1 MSGWTE
7 DERDGGLGRVL
18 RPVRGGNGFEE
29 ALEQV
34 LQVLR
39 LGLVAPGERLPP
51 ERELAARLGVSRAT
65 LREVVSVLHT
75 EGLVDS
81 RRGRYGGTFVRA
93 GARAPRSA
101 GVDLEDVLAH
111 REVLETGTAE
121 LCARRAA
128 DPEHGPALRAW
139 LSASLAALDS
149 APLEPVAA
157 YRREDTLLHLGLA
170 ERTGSASLAASY
182 ASVRAAVNELLDRIP
197 LLVRGLEH
205 SQAQHTA
212 LARAILAGDADGARE
227 RMREH
232 CAGTAALL
240 RGFLS

>member
-7 DERDGGLGRVL
+7 DEGGGAGGAGSGGPCAGAGGGLGRVL

-29 ALEQV
+29 ALEQI

-51 ERELAARLGVSRAT
+51 ERELAERLRVSRAT
-65 LREVVSVLHT
+65 LREVLAVLHA
-75 EGLVDS
+75 EGLAES

-93 GARAPRSA
+93 RPRPPRRA

-111 REVLETGTAE
+111 REVLETGAAE

-139 LSASLAALDS
+139 LSAGLGALDS

-157 YRREDTLLHLGLA
+157 YR
-170 ERTGSASLAASY
+170 
-182 ASVRAAVNELLDRIP
+182 
-197 LLVRGLEH
+197 
-205 SQAQHTA
+205 
-212 LARAILAGDADGARE
+212 
-227 RMREH
+227 
-232 CAGTAALL
+232 
-240 RGFLS
+240 

>member
-1 MSGWTE
+1 
-7 DERDGGLGRVL
+7 
-18 RPVRGGNGFEE
+18 
-29 ALEQV
+29 
-34 LQVLR
+34 
-39 LGLVAPGERLPP
+39 
-51 ERELAARLGVSRAT
+51 
-65 LREVVSVLHT
+65 
-75 EGLVDS
+75 
-81 RRGRYGGTFVRA
+81 
-93 GARAPRSA
+93 
-101 GVDLEDVLAH
+101 
-111 REVLETGTAE
+111 
-121 LCARRAA
+121 
-128 DPEHGPALRAW
+128 
-139 LSASLAALDS
+139 LDS

-182 ASVRAAVNELLDRIP
+182 TSVRAAVNELLDRIP